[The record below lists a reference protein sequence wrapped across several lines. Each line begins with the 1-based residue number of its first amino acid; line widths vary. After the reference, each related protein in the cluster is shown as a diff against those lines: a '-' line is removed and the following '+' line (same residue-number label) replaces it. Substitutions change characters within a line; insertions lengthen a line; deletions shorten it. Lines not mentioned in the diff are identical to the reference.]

1 MLRSNESSVCS
12 WVIVRKVKS
21 AFCLEKVIETSFNE
35 MNFISA
41 LKTIPHFLHMVTK
54 HKKTLIYNRKEK

>member
-12 WVIVRKVKS
+12 WVIVRKVKC

-35 MNFISA
+35 LSFISA
-41 LKTIPHFLHMVTK
+41 LKTIPHFFHMVTK
-54 HKKTLIYNRKEK
+54 HKKTLIYNRNEK